1 MADELRV
8 CGECS
13 LCCTVLRVD
22 ELNKLG
28 GVPCLHQN
36 SSGPG
41 CSIHAE
47 RPGVCRGYR
56 CLWLQGGLLKTDRP
70 DRIGAVLD
78 VFHDGAVGR
87 LEIRQ
92 DRAGRFDESPRL
104 SEIAAKYRTS
114 MPVRITDVE
123 EVMDSDR
130 PYRVL
135 LPNGE
140 EHRVRGEWTEIH
152 RPGQAPEVRRL
163 SLVERWVRRGVLAGR
178 RIRLRRARTLGPRP
192 AR

>member
-1 MADELRV
+1 MGDGVRV
-8 CGECS
+8 CGDCS

-22 ELNKLG
+22 ELRKLG

-36 SSGPG
+36 PSGPG

-47 RPGVCRGYR
+47 RPGVCRGYH
-56 CLWLQGGLLKTDRP
+56 CLWLEGGLDERDRP

-78 VFHDGAVGR
+78 VVHDGAVGR

-92 DRAGRFDESPRL
+92 DRAGRFDGSPRL
-104 SEIAAKYRTS
+104 GEISEKYRSS

-152 RPGQAPEVRRL
+152 RPGRAPELRRL
-163 SLVERWVRRGVLAGR
+163 SWVERWVRRVVLGGR
-178 RIRLRRARTLGPRP
+178 RIRLRHARAVGPRP

>member
-1 MADELRV
+1 MDAAGRV
-8 CGECS
+8 CGDCS

-22 ELNKLG
+22 ELRKLG

-36 SSGPG
+36 STGPG
-41 CSIHAE
+41 CSIHPE
-47 RPGVCRGYR
+47 RPGICRAYR
-56 CLWLQGGLLKTDRP
+56 CLWLQGGLEEPDRP
-70 DRIGAVLD
+70 DLVGAVLD
-78 VFHDGAVGR
+78 LVREAAVVR

-92 DRAGRFDESPRL
+92 DRPGRFDDSPRL
-104 SEIAAKYRTS
+104 AEIAEQYRGS

-123 EVMDSDR
+123 AVMDGDH

-135 LPNGE
+135 LPDGQ

-152 RPGQAPEVRRL
+152 RPGRAPERRRL
-163 SLVERWVRRGVLAGR
+163 SWIERWVRRGMLNWR
-178 RIRLRRARTLGPRP
+178 RLRLRRAQSAGPRS